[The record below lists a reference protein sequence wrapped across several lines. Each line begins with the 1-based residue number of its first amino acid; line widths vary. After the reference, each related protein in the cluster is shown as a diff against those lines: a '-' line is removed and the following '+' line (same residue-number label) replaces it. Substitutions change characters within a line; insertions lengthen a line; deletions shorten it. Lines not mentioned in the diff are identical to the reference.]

1 MTKNILILNAI
12 FYLIIS
18 FLIWKNKILI
28 LSKHLLIRIINIYTI
43 SICTIS
49 MPLSIPHLDKTI
61 ALASILILVFSIF
74 SIREIFNNSFFR
86 KHKDSFAKENYYL
99 ILNTNKN
106 EIDKILKSKSEKA
119 NVKPL
124 FLNKVLFQ
132 FDNSYDLD
140 VKEMYL
146 AYNQITA
153 KPNLA
158 LYLYLC
164 LSLAYI
170 FLFFI
175 F

>member
-1 MTKNILILNAI
+1 
-12 FYLIIS
+12 
-18 FLIWKNKILI
+18 
-28 LSKHLLIRIINIYTI
+28 
-43 SICTIS
+43 

-74 SIREIFNNSFFR
+74 SIREIFNLSFLK
-86 KHKDSFAKENYYL
+86 KHKDSFAEEDYYL

-106 EIDKILKSKSEKA
+106 EIDKILKSKNEKA

-132 FDNSYDLD
+132 FNNSYDLD

-146 AYNQITA
+146 AYNQITI
-153 KPNLA
+153 KSN
-158 LYLYLC
+158 
-164 LSLAYI
+164 LAYI
-170 FLFFI
+170 FLFLI

>member
-146 AYNQITA
+146 AYNEITI
-153 KPNLA
+153 KSNFSF
-158 LYLYLC
+158 YLYLFIC
-164 LSLAYI
+164 LCFVSLY
-170 FLFFI
+170 FI